1 MNVHEFPMFDG
12 FLWMFHM
19 TFPMGFPINFPEFVV
34 SSKRRKAMW
43 HRGKSWR
50 YTVGPGNWLSPKID
64 KGVGLR
70 SWGPWDFWE
79 LNGGFDGDFFKIR
92 ICCILEVLMGEW

>member
-19 TFPMGFPINFPEFVV
+19 TFPMGFPMNFPEFVV

-50 YTVGPGNWLSPKID
+50 YTVGPGN
-64 KGVGLR
+64 
-70 SWGPWDFWE
+70 
-79 LNGGFDGDFFKIR
+79 
-92 ICCILEVLMGEW
+92 